1 MLSEHE
7 SFDRYWFALCADGQ
21 LARVGDYGDYEAADE
36 AAEDMGLEVIWLV
49 CGNDAAR
56 WADTINSVRGDR
68 GMKFPTPKWMDEG
81 EAKVIR
87 DMLTAAESRGYQVTV
102 IDSIE
107 SDGERV
113 VSRSSDYAEARANL
127 FYTDS
132 ALLIFWD
139 GKIRL
144 GWVSLIFSN
153 GSPEEVIS
161 DHADRP
167 EIYELMPEVE
177 A

>member
-1 MLSEHE
+1 
-7 SFDRYWFALCADGQ
+7 
-21 LARVGDYGDYEAADE
+21 
-36 AAEDMGLEVIWLV
+36 
-49 CGNDAAR
+49 
-56 WADTINSVRGDR
+56 
-68 GMKFPTPKWMDEG
+68 MKFPKPKWMDEG

-87 DMLTAAESRGYQVTV
+87 DMLTAAESRGYLVTV

-113 VSRSSDYAEARANL
+113 VSRSSDYAEAWENL
-127 FYTDS
+127 FHTDS

-153 GSPEEVIS
+153 GAPEEVIS

-167 EIYELMPEVE
+167 EIWELMPREE
-177 A
+177 ECSY

>member
-1 MLSEHE
+1 
-7 SFDRYWFALCADGQ
+7 
-21 LARVGDYGDYEAADE
+21 
-36 AAEDMGLEVIWLV
+36 
-49 CGNDAAR
+49 
-56 WADTINSVRGDR
+56 
-68 GMKFPTPKWMDEG
+68 MKFPAPKWLDKG

-107 SDGERV
+107 GDGERV
-113 VSRSSDYAEARANL
+113 VSRSSDYAEAWAEL
-127 FYTDS
+127 FHGDS

-167 EIYELMPEVE
+167 EIYELMPQEE
-177 A
+177 ECSY

>member
-1 MLSEHE
+1 
-7 SFDRYWFALCADGQ
+7 
-21 LARVGDYGDYEAADE
+21 
-36 AAEDMGLEVIWLV
+36 
-49 CGNDAAR
+49 
-56 WADTINSVRGDR
+56 
-68 GMKFPTPKWMDEG
+68 MKFPAPKWLDKG
-81 EAKVIR
+81 EARVIR
-87 DMLTAAESRGYQVTV
+87 KVLTAAKDRGYLISV

-107 SDGERV
+107 GDGERV
-113 VSRSSDYAEARANL
+113 VSRSSDYAEAWANL

-153 GSPEEVIS
+153 GGPEEVIS

-167 EIYELMPEVE
+167 EIYELMPQEE